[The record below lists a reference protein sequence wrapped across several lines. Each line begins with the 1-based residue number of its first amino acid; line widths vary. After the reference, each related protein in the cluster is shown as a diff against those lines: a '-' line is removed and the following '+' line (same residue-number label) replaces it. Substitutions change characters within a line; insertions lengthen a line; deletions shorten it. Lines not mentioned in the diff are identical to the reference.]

1 LSETARKGGESAT
14 LGRSDDLIYTAIIR
28 EHVKSAAVELMKHTP
43 MR

>member
-14 LGRSDDLIYTAIIR
+14 LGCSHDLIYTAIIR
-28 EHVKSAAVELMKHTP
+28 EHVESAALKLMKRTP